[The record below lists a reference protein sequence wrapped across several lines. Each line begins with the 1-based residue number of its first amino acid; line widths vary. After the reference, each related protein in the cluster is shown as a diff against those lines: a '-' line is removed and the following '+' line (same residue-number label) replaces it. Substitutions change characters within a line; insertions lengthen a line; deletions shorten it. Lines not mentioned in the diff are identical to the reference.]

1 MRVVGGT
8 ESGIN
13 DAVFKRGQFGSRLT
27 QASRHC
33 MWRHALEADS
43 CQSRK
48 AEALTEKQ
56 KNVKETLSIF
66 ASKKICLS

>member
-13 DAVFKRGQFGSRLT
+13 DVVFKTGQFGSRLT

-33 MWRHALEADS
+33 MWRHALESDS

-56 KNVKETLSIF
+56 KNVKESLSIF
-66 ASKKICLS
+66 CIQKNMS